1 MIYLDLFLTFF
12 KIGLFTFGGGY
23 AMIPMIN
30 AEVQSHNWM
39 SMDELINFIAVSES
53 TPGPFAV
60 NISTFVGMTQAGILG
75 AACATLGAVLPSFI
89 IILLIAK
96 SYEAFQKNKYVK
108 YGMSG
113 LRPLVVG
120 LIGASAFSIG
130 KQTFF
135 PHGIS
140 TELLHLLDWKA
151 ILIFMGLFLL
161 NRWKKQHPI
170 KIVLIA
176 ALAGILLYGVL

>member
-1 MIYLDLFLTFF
+1 MIYLDLFFTFF

-23 AMIPMIN
+23 AMIPMIS
-30 AEVQSHNWM
+30 AEVQSHGWM
-39 SMDELINFIAVSES
+39 DMDELINFIAVSES

-60 NISTFVGMTQAGILG
+60 NISTFVGMTQAGLLG
-75 AACATLGAVLPSFI
+75 AACATLGVVLPSFI
-89 IILLIAK
+89 IIMLIAK
-96 SYEAFQKNKYVK
+96 SYEAFQKNKYVQ

-120 LIGASAFSIG
+120 LIAASAFSIG

-135 PHGIS
+135 PSGVGLDI
-140 TELLHLLDWKA
+140 LHLIDWKA
-151 ILIFMGLFLL
+151 IVIFAALFAV
-161 NRWKKQHPI
+161 NKWKKQHPI

-176 ALAGILLYGVL
+176 AAAGLLLYGVL